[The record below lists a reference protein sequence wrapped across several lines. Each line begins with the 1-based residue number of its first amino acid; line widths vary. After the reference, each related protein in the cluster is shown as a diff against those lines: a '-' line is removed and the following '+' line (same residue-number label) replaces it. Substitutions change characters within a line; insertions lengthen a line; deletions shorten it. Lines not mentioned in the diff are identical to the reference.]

1 MKKILIC
8 EDEEDILQILSHVLT
23 TRDFE
28 VHSAHNGQEAVKK
41 TKSLKPDLVVL
52 DIRMPKLDGIEV
64 AKGIRK
70 FDRNVKIIFMTA
82 FQSQEIQN
90 EASKYNIIAYLNKS
104 TPTDELIKTI
114 EEALK

>member
-8 EDEEDILQILSHVLT
+8 EDEEDMQQILSHVLQ
-23 TRDFE
+23 TRDLE
-28 VHSAHNGQEAVKK
+28 VYSAHDGREAVKK
-41 TKSLKPDLVVL
+41 TKSLKPDLIVL

-64 AKGIRK
+64 AKAIRK

-104 TPTDELIKTI
+104 TPTEEIIKTI
-114 EEALK
+114 EESLK